1 MGRDL
6 RGKVD
11 GCRTGLPA
19 VAGENLGAWQ
29 MSTAFSRGCHFLC
42 LMGDKAVQWA
52 WGWDT
57 DQRVLGVS
65 L

>member
-1 MGRDL
+1 MGRDP

-29 MSTAFSRGCHFLC
+29 TSTAFSCGCHFLC
-42 LMGDKAVQWA
+42 LMGDKAV
-52 WGWDT
+52 
-57 DQRVLGVS
+57 
-65 L
+65 